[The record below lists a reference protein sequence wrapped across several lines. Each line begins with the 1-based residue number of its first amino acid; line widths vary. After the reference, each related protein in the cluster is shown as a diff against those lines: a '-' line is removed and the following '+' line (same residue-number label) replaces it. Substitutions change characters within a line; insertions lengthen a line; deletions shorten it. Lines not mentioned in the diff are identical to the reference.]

1 MKKIKKIANYT
12 IRQYKN
18 ADASK
23 NDFTNLNGFMKF
35 VDSCVFLQDAA
46 CGVVL
51 TDKERAKLYDM
62 MTSYYKRK
70 IA

>member
-1 MKKIKKIANYT
+1 MKTIKKIANYT

-18 ADASK
+18 ADVTQ
-23 NDFTNLNGFMKF
+23 NDFTTLKGFMKF

-51 TDKERAKLYDM
+51 TDKERAKLDEI
-62 MTSYYKRK
+62 MTSYYNRK

>member
-1 MKKIKKIANYT
+1 MKTIKKIANYT

-23 NDFTNLNGFMKF
+23 NDFSTLQGFMKF

-46 CGVVL
+46 CCVVL
-51 TDKERAKLYDM
+51 TDKERIKLDEM
-62 MTSYYKRK
+62 MASYYKRK

>member
-1 MKKIKKIANYT
+1 MKTIKKIANYT

-18 ADASK
+18 ADVTQ
-23 NDFTNLNGFMKF
+23 NDFTTLKGFIKF
-35 VDSCVFLQDAA
+35 VDSCVFLQDAV

-51 TDKERAKLYDM
+51 TDKERAKLDEI
-62 MTSYYKRK
+62 MTSYYNRK

>member
-1 MKKIKKIANYT
+1 MKTIKKIANYT

-18 ADASK
+18 ADATK
-23 NDFTNLNGFMKF
+23 NDFTTLKGFMKF

-51 TDKERAKLYDM
+51 TDKERAKLDGI
-62 MTSYYKRK
+62 MTSYYNRK

>member
-1 MKKIKKIANYT
+1 MKTIKKIANYT

-18 ADASK
+18 ADVTQ
-23 NDFTNLNGFMKF
+23 NDFATLKGFMKF

-51 TDKERAKLYDM
+51 TDKERAKLDEI
-62 MTSYYKRK
+62 MTSYYNRK